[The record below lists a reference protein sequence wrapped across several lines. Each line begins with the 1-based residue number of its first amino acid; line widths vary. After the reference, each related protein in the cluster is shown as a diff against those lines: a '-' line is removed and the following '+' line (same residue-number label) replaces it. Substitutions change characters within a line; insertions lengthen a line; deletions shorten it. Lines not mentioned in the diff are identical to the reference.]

1 MCGPVAGEGMYGQ
14 CPKWRRL
21 TVTNSPKHAAI
32 RRRIEEIGIIPSI
45 HTRSAEAARFAA
57 ETVAE
62 AGIPIV
68 EITMTVPDAL
78 RVVAEL
84 RRQLPDLI
92 VGVDSSWDL
101 ESARR
106 AVDAGAMFVTSPGLD
121 SRSILEFVVQ
131 EDIVVIPGAL
141 TPSELST
148 AWQAGADFVKVFPC
162 HSMGGPRYIRSLH
175 APFPAIPLVA
185 SGGVNQINA
194 GDFITD
200 GAIALGIG
208 TQRLP
213 RDAVE
218 SHNRGWIAELARR
231 FLKIVK
237 EAKASAGP
245 VERRPDK
252 K

>member
-1 MCGPVAGEGMYGQ
+1 M
-14 CPKWRRL
+14 RRR
-21 TVTNSPKHAAI
+21 TVSNSPRHAAV
-32 RRRIEEIGIIPSI
+32 RDRIEDIGIIPSI
-45 HTRSAEAARFAA
+45 RTLSAEAARFAA

-78 RVVAEL
+78 GLVSDL
-84 RRQLPDLI
+84 RRRMPDLI
-92 VGVDSSWDL
+92 VGADSAWDL
-101 ESARR
+101 EGARR
-106 AVDAGAMFVTSPGLD
+106 AVDAGAMFITSPGLD
-121 SRSILEFVVQ
+121 SRSILEFVIQ
-131 EDIVVIPGAL
+131 EDLVVIPGAL

-185 SGGVNQINA
+185 SGGVNQVNA
-194 GDFITD
+194 GDFITG
-200 GAIALGIG
+200 GALVLGIG
-208 TQRLP
+208 TELIP

-218 SHNRGWIAELARR
+218 SRNSGWIRELARR
-231 FLKIVK
+231 FLKLVN
-237 EAKASAGP
+237 EARASLTESLEP
-245 VERRPDK
+245 IPDK

>member
-1 MCGPVAGEGMYGQ
+1 VVLSA
-14 CPKWRRL
+14 
-21 TVTNSPKHAAI
+21 KHAAI
-32 RRRIEEIGIIPSI
+32 RHRIEEIGIIPSI
-45 HTRSAEAARFAA
+45 RTQSAESARFAA

-84 RRQLPDLI
+84 RGRMPDLI

-121 SRSILEFVVQ
+121 SRSIFEFVIQ

-141 TPSELST
+141 TPSEVST
-148 AWQAGADFVKVFPC
+148 TWQAGADFVKVFPC
-162 HSMGGPRYIRSLH
+162 HSMDGPRYIRSLK
-175 APFPAIPLVA
+175 APFPEIPLIA
-185 SGGVNQINA
+185 SGGVNQANA
-194 GDFITD
+194 GEFITS

-208 TQRLP
+208 TELIP
-213 RDAVE
+213 HEAVE
-218 SHNRGWIAELARR
+218 SRNSGWIAELARR

-237 EAKASAGP
+237 EARASTEHSPA
-245 VERRPDK
+245 K